1 MPHCKEADWKLF
13 KEKIIVWQRNYI
25 EKQNQK
31 LIKILSDEKLSP
43 EERFWEAEKLI
54 FSEKKKAGVSVELS
68 RSKFKF
74 NIMQLLNTKVITL
87 NDLSDF
93 SGELQEEIKRYL
105 ED

>member
-43 EERFWEAEKLI
+43 EERFSTVKAQL
-54 FSEKKKAGVSVELS
+54 SECPALW
-68 RSKFKF
+68 
-74 NIMQLLNTKVITL
+74 LTP
-87 NDLSDF
+87 
-93 SGELQEEIKRYL
+93 
-105 ED
+105 